1 MVIEGYFGRKNDQG
15 KLRWSLVP
23 WDGLEGVVKVL
34 DYGAAKY
41 APQSWRLVPDARERY
56 TDALLRHQTAI
67 LRGEH
72 LDLESGLPHSYHVAC
87 NSLFLAE
94 LDALEMKRPQL
105 QTEPG
110 PNRDW

>member
-41 APQSWRLVPDARERY
+41 PP
-56 TDALLRHQTAI
+56 
-67 LRGEH
+67 
-72 LDLESGLPHSYHVAC
+72 
-87 NSLFLAE
+87 
-94 LDALEMKRPQL
+94 
-105 QTEPG
+105 
-110 PNRDW
+110 